1 MKRLSFRC
9 LVVWNVVTYAA
20 EKRTPLPFSF
30 NELFAL
36 ATRGGKHQVSAYCRV
51 LDSRLA
57 CPQAGMGAPK
67 NLALAR
73 AIAVKHEGVSGEQ
86 LASVCRKLLLF
97 WGSVIPMQV
106 NGRAHLCSSV
116 TCLLRRRDSAAR
128 LAHGIGAGCE
138 REALVEVLWSIG
150 RLGSLDVIE
159 RTFFRRPHSSTSTYM
174 R

>member
-51 LDSRLA
+51 FDSRLA
-57 CPQAGMGAPK
+57 CPQAGAGAPK

-86 LASVCRKLLLF
+86 LASAENY
-97 WGSVIPMQV
+97 S
-106 NGRAHLCSSV
+106 CSG
-116 TCLLRRRDSAAR
+116 DQ
-128 LAHGIGAGCE
+128 
-138 REALVEVLWSIG
+138 
-150 RLGSLDVIE
+150 
-159 RTFFRRPHSSTSTYM
+159 
-174 R
+174 